1 MSTLPEDYE
10 PRSGDGSI
18 AAEDDSL
25 LRQPADGSPDDGTDA
40 TPADDPDIEHREAG
54 TSTGADP
61 VNGPD
66 DPDAVVEDGA
76 QSRP

>member
-1 MSTLPEDYE
+1 MTTTPEDYE
-10 PRSGDGSI
+10 PRGGDGSI

-25 LRQPADGSPDDGTDA
+25 LRQPSDVGPAADDN
-40 TPADDPDIEHREAG
+40 PADDPDIEHREAR

-66 DPDAVVEDGA
+66 DPDVIVEN
-76 QSRP
+76 RP